1 MHARD
6 RERDERAPR
15 PVPDR
20 VRHANP
26 QLGTAG
32 PPRTRASVIALQ
44 KLAGNRALTLSLGVQ
59 RQDIPAPP
67 PAFPSVYNWW
77 GWTGED
83 ASLPNLLMSLWG
95 LTCQDRLERGFYV
108 WWNSET
114 NHTVAGE
121 TVVGAPWM
129 ATERP
134 MISYGPVPRDQPPWY
149 PVGKCHTHPPPYPGY
164 TRDNGPSDIDRRTE
178 GDLAKLPGVVVDF
191 RGSTTTKGDG
201 TFYFYG
207 PSRRVW

>member
-6 RERDERAPR
+6 REREERAPR

-32 PPRTRASVIALQ
+32 PPRSWASVIALQ
-44 KLAGNRALTLSLGVQ
+44 SLAGNRALSLFLGVQ

-108 WWNSET
+108 WWNSKT

-121 TVVGAPWM
+121 TVVGEPW
-129 ATERP
+129 ATTERP
-134 MISYGPVPRDQPPWY
+134 MISYDTVRRDQSA
-149 PVGKCHTHPPPYPGY
+149 
-164 TRDNGPSDIDRRTE
+164 R
-178 GDLAKLPGVVVDF
+178 
-191 RGSTTTKGDG
+191 
-201 TFYFYG
+201 
-207 PSRRVW
+207 